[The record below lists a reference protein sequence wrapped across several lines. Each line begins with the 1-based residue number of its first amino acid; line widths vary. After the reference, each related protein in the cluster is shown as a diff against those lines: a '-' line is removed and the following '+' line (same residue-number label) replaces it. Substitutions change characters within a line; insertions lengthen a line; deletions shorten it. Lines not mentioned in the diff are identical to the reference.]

1 MDHTQTLQQ
10 GLDAFREKN
19 NSYFSKKKV
28 SPVGNEFFLC
38 HDIAHVVFGCG
49 TTIYGEGLVKI
60 WTTFGTSLG
69 FWEVFKNYKEVN
81 ALKLARSYSVGHV
94 VKNLFRLLTTM
105 PKAILKTKR
114 MSKPWPF
121 LDYQPYLDKPL
132 GEIRKEFNIEIIT

>member
-19 NSYFSKKKV
+19 NSYFSKKKM
-28 SPVGNEFFLC
+28 SPAGNEFFLC

-81 ALKLARSYSVGHV
+81 AL
-94 VKNLFRLLTTM
+94 TTL
-105 PKAILKTKR
+105 PKAILKAKR